1 MLTNQKILN
10 LLPIFIAI
18 AGFFLARY
26 IFTKKRRKEKLVCL
40 LDSDCDAVVHSQ
52 YSTFLG
58 VPLEVFGMIYF
69 AFIALFF
76 LFAIFLPQLYSSYF
90 LILIPI
96 IAFVSFLF
104 SIYLVSI
111 QILLIKEWCMWCLI
125 STTLTTLLLIAV
137 LIASPLNIKGLAV
150 NLIHKLVL

>member
-1 MLTNQKILN
+1 MTTTQQILRF
-10 LLPIFIAI
+10 LPIIIAT

-40 LDSDCDAVVHSQ
+40 LDSDCDAVVHSR

-58 VPLEVFGMIYF
+58 VPLEIFGMFYF

-76 LFAIFLPQLYSSYF
+76 LSAIFLPQLNSPYL
-90 LILIPI
+90 LIFIPA

-104 SIYLVSI
+104 SIYLASI

-125 STTLTTLLLIAV
+125 STILTTLLLAAI
-137 LIASPLNIKGLAV
+137 LIASHLNVKGLVV
-150 NLIHKLVL
+150 NIVNKLFL